1 MATKSGERLEQR
13 RAITVPEFAER
24 YGLCRATVYEERK
37 RGRLKISKVGAK
49 SLIFDTDEEAWRNA
63 VPAL

>member
-1 MATKSGERLEQR
+1 MATKSGECREQR

-24 YGLCRATVYEERK
+24 YGLCRATVYAERK
-37 RGRLKISKVGAK
+37 RGRLKISKVGSN